1 MSKFFD
7 YELADD
13 YHISHTKVSLSN
25 EFNYTTNFNIQNVS
39 IFMRCGYNTRN
50 KQRWITLT
58 DRSGNVLLSQTFL
71 QHKKECEL
79 NFNSNEYN
87 LDYFVTLILKDESKV
102 IPNDYD
108 YINWANDFNLYFIGH
123 EYDISE
129 RIKSNLTIVLVG
141 NN

>member
-7 YELADD
+7 YELSDD
-13 YHISHTKVSLSN
+13 YHISYTKVSLSN
-25 EFNYTTNFNIQNVS
+25 ELNYTTNFNIQNVS

-50 KQRWITLT
+50 KQRWIALT

-87 LDYFVTLILKDESKV
+87 LDYFVTLVLKDESKV
-102 IPNDYD
+102 IPNNYD

-123 EYDISE
+123 ELDISE

>member
-1 MSKFFD
+1 
-7 YELADD
+7 
-13 YHISHTKVSLSN
+13 
-25 EFNYTTNFNIQNVS
+25 
-39 IFMRCGYNTRN
+39 MRCGYNTRN

-87 LDYFVTLILKDESKV
+87 LDYFVTLVLKDESKV
-102 IPNDYD
+102 IPDNYD

-123 EYDISE
+123 EHDISE